1 MIDKKY
7 ITYKRE
13 PFFELVRPFL
23 RDDSF
28 VLDIGSGSE
37 ANFSKYFKRKDFFLF
52 DGNEETVQKLNQ
64 NFENVQQ
71 GSLPNL
77 PYRDSQFDIIHC
89 SHVVE
94 HLTPEILYA
103 TLKEMDRCLNDKGY
117 LIISAPLLWDGFY
130 DDLSHIKP
138 YPPTVFKNYLC
149 SNLSN
154 SRSRKLISTS
164 YAVQNEVYRYFE
176 VEPPLRKAINTKG
189 NLFVTLWFKFNGLLH
204 KWGLRYYA
212 KTGYTIVL
220 KKIN

>member
-7 ITYKRE
+7 ITFSRE
-13 PFFELVRPFL
+13 PFFELARPFINKNSL
-23 RDDSF
+23 

-37 ANFSKYFKRKDFFLF
+37 ANFSKYFERNDFFLF
-52 DGNEETVQKLNQ
+52 DGNEETVNKLKQ

-77 PYRDSQFDIIHC
+77 PYNDNKFDVIHC

-94 HLTPEILYA
+94 HLTPEILYN
-103 TLKEMDRCLNDKGY
+103 TLKEMDRCLKNNGY

-138 YPPTVFKNYLC
+138 YPPAIFKNYLC
-149 SNLSN
+149 SKESN
-154 SRSRKLISTS
+154 SRTRKLISNNYT
-164 YAVQNEVYRYFE
+164 VEKEIYRYFE
-176 VEPPLRKAINTKG
+176 VEHPLRKAINTKG

-204 KWGLRYYA
+204 KLGLRYLA
-212 KTGYTIVL
+212 KTGFTIVL
-220 KKIN
+220 KKQ